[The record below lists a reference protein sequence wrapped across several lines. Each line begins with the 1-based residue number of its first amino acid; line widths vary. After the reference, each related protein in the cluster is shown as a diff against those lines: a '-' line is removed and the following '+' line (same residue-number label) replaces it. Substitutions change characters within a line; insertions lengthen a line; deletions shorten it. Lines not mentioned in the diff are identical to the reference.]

1 MRILVTGA
9 GGMLGSALIPALV
22 NANHD
27 VVATDLRTLHENAWP
42 ELGERQPRVGQLD
55 VRSIDQVEAWF
66 RTVQPE
72 FVMHLA
78 AETDVDLCQ
87 QQPEHAFTTNALGT
101 KHIALACQAA
111 DVRLVYIS
119 TVGVFDGEKSDPYT
133 EVDEPN
139 PINHYGRS
147 KLAGERYVQWF
158 LRRFYI
164 VRAGWMVGGGVKDHK
179 FVGKI
184 LQQLNDGANTLYCV
198 SDRGT
203 PTYAPDFARCLTRLI
218 ETDSF
223 GLYHMACRGLGS
235 RFDVARKIL
244 DVLGRTDVDL
254 VSVEREFFKTTYPA
268 PRPRSEMMRNLT
280 LESQGWNTMRHW
292 EEALEEYL
300 ATAFPQQGVARREP
314 ILA

>member
-1 MRILVTGA
+1 
-9 GGMLGSALIPALV
+9 MLGSALIPALV
-22 NANHD
+22 KANHE
-27 VVATDLRTLHENAWP
+27 VFATDLCIPEQQPWS
-42 ELGERQPRVGQLD
+42 ELGARSPRIGKLD
-55 VRSIDQVEAWF
+55 VRARDQVDAWF
-66 RTVQPE
+66 QTVQPE

-87 QQPEHAFTTNALGT
+87 EQPEHAFTSNALGT
-101 KHIALACQAA
+101 KHVALACQAA

-119 TVGVFDGEKSDPYT
+119 TVGVFDGEKIDPYT
-133 EVDEPN
+133 EFDEPN

-164 VRAGWMVGGGVKDHK
+164 VRAGWMVGGGPKDHK

-184 LQQLNDGANTLYCV
+184 LQQLNDGATTLYCV

-203 PTYAPDFARCLTRLI
+203 PTYAPDFARCLTELI
-218 ETDSF
+218 ETNSF

-235 RFDVARKIL
+235 RYDVARKIL
-244 DVLGRTDVDL
+244 DVLGRTDVEL
-254 VSVEREFFKTTYPA
+254 VKVEREFFRDTYPA

-300 ATAFPQQGVARREP
+300 GTAFPHLTVGRREA

>member
-1 MRILVTGA
+1 
-9 GGMLGSALIPALV
+9 MLGSALVPALV
-22 NANHD
+22 RAGHE
-27 VVATDLRTLHENAWP
+27 VHATDLRIPEREPWP
-42 ELGERQPRVGQLD
+42 ELTAQRPRMGQLD
-55 VRSIDQVEAWF
+55 VRSSGQIAAWF
-66 RTVQPE
+66 ATVKPE

-87 QQPEHAFTTNALGT
+87 EQPQHAFATNALGT
-101 KHIALACQAA
+101 KHVALACQAA
-111 DVRLVYIS
+111 DVRMVYIS
-119 TVGVFDGEKSDPYT
+119 TVGVFDGEKTDPYT
-133 EVDEPN
+133 EFDEPN

-158 LRRFYI
+158 VRRFYI
-164 VRAGWMVGGGVKDHK
+164 VRAGWMVGGGDKDHK

-184 LQQLNDGANTLYCV
+184 LQQLRDGATRLHAV

-203 PTYAPDFARCLTRLI
+203 PTYAPDFADCLTQLI

-235 RFDVARKIL
+235 RYDVARKIL
-244 DVLGRTDVDL
+244 DVLGRTDVELIKVD
-254 VSVEREFFKTTYPA
+254 REFFRTTYPA
-268 PRPRSEMMRNLT
+268 PRPKSEMMHNLT
-280 LESQGWNTMRHW
+280 LEAQGWNTMRPW

-300 ATAFPQQGVARREP
+300 GNAFGGLPLSAREA